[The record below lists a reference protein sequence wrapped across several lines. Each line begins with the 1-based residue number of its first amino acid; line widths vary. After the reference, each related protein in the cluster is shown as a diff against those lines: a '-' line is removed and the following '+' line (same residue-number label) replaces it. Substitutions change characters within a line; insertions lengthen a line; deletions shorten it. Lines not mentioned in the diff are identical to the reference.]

1 MTEFSV
7 HCSYIVLSRA
17 EELEPGEAECFGQGW
32 GAGAAR
38 KKNRSRSRSRLEKKS
53 GGGAGAAKKF
63 AGSPDLYLGH
73 YATG

>member
-38 KKNRSRSRSRLEKKS
+38 KKKQEPEPEPLGKKVRSRSR
-53 GGGAGAAKKF
+53 
-63 AGSPDLYLGH
+63 
-73 YATG
+73 